1 MSALLRKVVD
11 DHWERLEEE
20 HVSGPE
26 HVRTSDL
33 PVTTP
38 IGPVLAAVDHA
49 GNRHVLV
56 PLTAHQHVRLDR
68 GGAALTV
75 RERPLE
81 NGEVYERYA
90 DLGCLRRDLDEV
102 FTGLVGDVLA
112 AVEET
117 PDRPLKAL
125 YSVLGRWRALFQHA
139 PAPLTA
145 DRLAGLFGE
154 LVVLNEL
161 LAGESAAVD
170 FWTGPSGHRH
180 DFTVGTRGIEVK
192 TSTASTGRKV
202 RIHGVEQLQPP
213 PNGTLDLVWI
223 RAERVAEKGSTV
235 SDLVGQARRAG
246 DDDTSLLFKLAE
258 AGYRPADASL
268 YEDVRFVVREQRWY
282 EVDGEF
288 PRIAPSSAPPGVS
301 DIDYT
306 VDLDQQQPQ
315 ATDTPEIRDRIL
327 QITQENK

>member
-20 HVSGPE
+20 RASGPE

-38 IGPVLAAVDHA
+38 LGPLLAAVDHV

-56 PLTAHQHVRLDR
+56 PLTAHQHVRPDR

-102 FTGLVGDVLA
+102 FTGLVADVLA
-112 AVEET
+112 AVEDAPE
-117 PDRPLKAL
+117 RPLKAL
-125 YSVLGRWRALFQHA
+125 YTVLARWRALFQHS

-161 LAGESAAVD
+161 LTGESTAVD

-180 DFTVGTRGIEVK
+180 DFTVGTQGIEVK
-192 TSTASTGRKV
+192 TSTATTDRKV
-202 RIHGVEQLQPP
+202 RIHGVEQLVPP
-213 PNGTLDLVWI
+213 PHGDLDLVWV
-223 RAERVAEKGSTV
+223 RLERVAEQGRTIA
-235 SDLVGQARRAG
+235 DLVEDARRAG
-246 DDDTSLLFKLAE
+246 DDDNGLLFKLAE
-258 AGYRPADASL
+258 AGYRPADADL
-268 YEDVRFVVREQRWY
+268 YRDVRFTVREQRWY
-282 EVDGEF
+282 EVGEDF
-288 PRIAPSSAPPGVS
+288 PRIDPSSAPPGIS
-301 DIDYT
+301 DLDYT
-306 VDLDQQQPQ
+306 LDLDQQQPQ
-315 ATDTPEIRDRIL
+315 VTDDPGIRDRIIR
-327 QITQENK
+327 ITQENK